1 MKSHPK
7 LTQVGGYRE
16 QMLLGNYK
24 TADDYWCNP
33 FR

>member
-16 QMLLGNYK
+16 QMLLGN
-24 TADDYWCNP
+24 
-33 FR
+33 